1 MACSPRAEL
10 WGTRTHWALRPL
22 ARAAVQWNFVR
33 GISKSTVHR
42 WLSHADL
49 KPHRVRRWLHSPDP
63 DFRAKVRRI
72 VRLYL
77 HPPRGT
83 RVICA
88 DEKTQ
93 LQILEAL
100 HPARPMRPGQPMR
113 VEQTYRRHG
122 VLAILAGLD
131 VRTGRVTALV
141 RRRRR
146 HQEFLALLQAL
157 RRRWPRGRLIVV
169 VRTLP
174 SPHGST
180 RRRGG
185 CAWPSCRSMRRGS
198 TRSNSGS
205 VSSNANASSGP
216 APRPTLRWLIASP
229 ALGVSGIIRPGPFA
243 GPSKAILSSDKWV
256 PNLRDSA
263 LVGPGLLD
271 PAPPRPPAL
280 LDSPRTSTEA
290 MMRGSR

>member
-22 ARAAVQWNFVR
+22 ARAAMQWNFVR

-88 DEKTQ
+88 DEKTH
-93 LQILEAL
+93 LQILESL

-113 VEQTYRRHG
+113 VEQTYRRHAL
-122 VLAILAGLD
+122 LAILAG
-131 VRTGRVTALV
+131 
-141 RRRRR
+141 
-146 HQEFLALLQAL
+146 
-157 RRRWPRGRLIVV
+157 P
-169 VRTLP
+169 TLP
-174 SPHGST
+174 P
-180 RRRGG
+180 
-185 CAWPSCRSMRRGS
+185 
-198 TRSNSGS
+198 
-205 VSSNANASSGP
+205 GP
-216 APRPTLRWLIASP
+216 VP
-229 ALGVSGIIRPGPFA
+229 ALGR
-243 GPSKAILSSDKWV
+243 
-256 PNLRDSA
+256 
-263 LVGPGLLD
+263 
-271 PAPPRPPAL
+271 PRP
-280 LDSPRTSTEA
+280 RH
-290 MMRGSR
+290 

>member
-1 MACSPRAEL
+1 MAWSPRAEL

-22 ARAAVQWNFVR
+22 ARAAMQWNFVR
-33 GISKSTVHR
+33 GISKSPVHR

-88 DEKTQ
+88 DEKTH
-93 LQILEAL
+93 LQILESL

-157 RRRWPRGRLIVV
+157 RHRWPRGRLIVV
-169 VRTLP
+169 ADNLSIHTHPAVTAWIDAQAGRVRLAFLP
-174 SPHGST
+174 LHASWLNQIELWFSILERQCLKRAST
-180 RRRGG
+180 TTYAQMAHRI
-185 CAWPSCRSMRRGS
+185 
-198 TRSNSGS
+198 TRFGRQWDHT
-205 VSSNANASSGP
+205 A
-216 APRPTLRWLIASP
+216 RPFRWTFKGYPLQ
-229 ALGVSGIIRPGPFA
+229 R
-243 GPSKAILSSDKWV
+243 
-256 PNLRDSA
+256 
-263 LVGPGLLD
+263 
-271 PAPPRPPAL
+271 
-280 LDSPRTSTEA
+280 
-290 MMRGSR
+290 